1 MQYHPREVKAGL
13 LVVAGFITF
22 VIFLVAITGVDWE
35 RKDKTYTARFSY
47 IGGID
52 RGAMVRYGGLLVGS
66 VTDLY
71 LASDDNTQIEVV
83 LTVDARTPVRKN
95 SVAAIAAIS
104 LMSEYYIEIS
114 PGAGAEEALDSGKRL
129 LSRDVP
135 PLTRLSEPFMNVS
148 EQLAILLV
156 RANDLMN
163 DANRRRFSNLLS
175 NADSLF
181 ETNSKEIS
189 GIVYNLNALTQQM
202 QSLSSK
208 LDKIMGENSE
218 TLQTSFAQLSQTMSR
233 ADSVLQALHATMNTL
248 NAMTAANQASLSEA
262 MENFANA
269 AQNFEQFSRA
279 IKEQPWS
286 LVRKSAPPERK
297 LP

>member
-22 VIFLVAITGVDWE
+22 IIFLVAITGIDWE

-47 IGGID
+47 IGGIE
-52 RGAMVRYGGLLVGS
+52 RGAMVRYGGLLVGT

-71 LASDDNTQIEVV
+71 LAPDDNTQIEVV
-83 LTVDARTPVRKN
+83 LTVDARTPVRKS
-95 SVAAIAAIS
+95 SVASIASIS

-114 PGAGAEEALDSGKRL
+114 PGSTTEEMLDSGKRL
-129 LSRDVP
+129 KARDVP

-148 EQLAILLV
+148 EQLALLLV

-181 ETNSKEIS
+181 AVNANEIS
-189 GIVYNLNALTQQM
+189 GIVYNLNALTEQM
-202 QSLSSK
+202 QSMSGK

-218 TLQTSFAQLSQTMSR
+218 TLQTTFAQMNQTMAR
-233 ADSVLQALHATMNTL
+233 ADSVLQALHQTMNTL
-248 NAMTAANQASLSEA
+248 NAVAAANQSGLNEA
-262 MENFANA
+262 MDNFHSAS
-269 AQNFEQFSRA
+269 QNFEQFSRT
-279 IKEQPWS
+279 IKERPWS
-286 LVRKSAPPERK
+286 LIRKSAPPERK

>member
-22 VIFLVAITGVDWE
+22 IIFIVAITGIDWE

-47 IGGID
+47 IGGIE
-52 RGAMVRYGGLLVGS
+52 RGAMVRYGGLFVGE

-71 LASDDNTQIEVV
+71 LAPDDNTQIEVV
-83 LTVDARTPVRKN
+83 LTVDARTPVRKT
-95 SVAAIAAIS
+95 SVASIASIS
-104 LMSEYYIEIS
+104 IMSEYYIEIS
-114 PGAGAEEALDSGKRL
+114 PGASTGEMLESGKRL
-129 LSRDVP
+129 IARDVP

-148 EQLAILLV
+148 EQLALLLV

-163 DANRRRFSNLLS
+163 DANRQRFSNLLA

-181 ETNSKEIS
+181 ETNAKEIS
-189 GIVYNLNALTQQM
+189 GIVYNLNALTEQM
-202 QSLSSK
+202 QSMSGK

-218 TLQTSFAQLSQTMSR
+218 TLQATFAQMNQTMSR
-233 ADSVLQALHATMNTL
+233 ADSVLQALHQTMNTL
-248 NAMTAANQASLSEA
+248 NGLAAANQRSLNEA
-262 MENFANA
+262 MENLQNA
-269 AQNFEQFSRA
+269 SQHFEQFSRT
-279 IKEQPWS
+279 IKERPWN
-286 LVRKSAPPERK
+286 LIRKSAPADRE

>member
-22 VIFLVAITGVDWE
+22 IIFIVAITGIDWE

-66 VTDLY
+66 VTALY
-71 LASDDNTQIEVV
+71 LAPDNNTEIEVE

-95 SVAAIAAIS
+95 SVASIASIS
-104 LMSEYYIEIS
+104 IMSEYYIEIS
-114 PGAGAEEALDSGKRL
+114 PGGSSEELLESGKRL
-129 LSRDVP
+129 ISRDVP

-148 EQLAILLV
+148 EQLALLLV

-163 DANRRRFSNLLS
+163 DANRQRFSNLLT

-181 ETNSKEIS
+181 AVNANEIS
-189 GIVYNLNALTQQM
+189 GIVYNLNALTEQM
-202 QSLSSK
+202 QSMSGK
-208 LDKIMGENSE
+208 LDKIMGDNSE
-218 TLQTSFAQLSQTMSR
+218 TLQTTFAQLNQTMSR
-233 ADSVLQALHATMNTL
+233 ADSVLQALHQTMNTL
-248 NAMTAANQASLSEA
+248 NALAAANQSGLNEA
-262 MENFANA
+262 MENFQNA
-269 AQNFEQFSRA
+269 SQNFEQFSRA
-279 IKEQPWS
+279 IKERPWS
-286 LVRKSAPPERK
+286 LVRKSAPPDRK

>member
-1 MQYHPREVKAGL
+1 MQYHAREVKAGL

-22 VIFLVAITGVDWE
+22 IIFIVAITGIDWE

-52 RGAMVRYGGLLVGS
+52 RGAMVRYGGLLVGT

-71 LASDDNTQIEVV
+71 LAADNNTQIEVV
-83 LTVDARTPVRKN
+83 LTVDARTPVRKS
-95 SVAAIAAIS
+95 SVASIASIS

-114 PGAGAEEALDSGKRL
+114 PGGTAEEILESGKRL
-129 LSRDVP
+129 QARDVP

-148 EQLAILLV
+148 EQLALLLV

-163 DANRRRFSNLLS
+163 DANRQRFSNLLA

-181 ETNSKEIS
+181 EVNAKEIS
-189 GIVYNLNALTQQM
+189 GIVYNLNALTEQM
-202 QSLSSK
+202 HSMSSK

-218 TLQTSFAQLSQTMSR
+218 TLQVTFAQMNQTMSR

-248 NAMTAANQASLSEA
+248 NTMTTANQTNLHEA
-262 MENFANA
+262 MENLQSAS
-269 AQNFEQFSRA
+269 QNFEQFSRT

-286 LVRKSAPPERK
+286 LVRKSAPAERK

>member
-13 LVVAGFITF
+13 LVVAGFVTF
-22 VIFLVAITGVDWE
+22 IVFIVAITGIDWE

-71 LASDDNTQIEVV
+71 LAPDNNTQIEVV

-95 SVAAIAAIS
+95 SVASIASIS
-104 LMSEYYIEIS
+104 IMSEYYIEIS
-114 PGAGAEEALDSGKRL
+114 PGANTDELLDSGKRL
-129 LSRDVP
+129 IARDVP

-148 EQLAILLV
+148 EQLALLLV

-163 DANRRRFSNLLS
+163 DANRQRFSNLLS

-181 ETNSKEIS
+181 AVNANEIS
-189 GIVYNLNALTQQM
+189 GIVYNLNALTEQM
-202 QSLSSK
+202 QSMSGK
-208 LDKIMGENSE
+208 LDKIMGDNSE
-218 TLQTSFAQLSQTMSR
+218 TLQTTFAQLNETMSR
-233 ADSVLQALHATMNTL
+233 ADSVLQALHQTMNTL
-248 NAMTAANQASLSEA
+248 NAVAAANQAGLNEA
-262 MENFANA
+262 MENFQNA
-269 AQNFEQFSRA
+269 SQNFEQFSRT
-279 IKEQPWS
+279 IKERPWS
-286 LVRKSAPPERK
+286 LVRKSAPADRK

>member
-1 MQYHPREVKAGL
+1 MQYHVREVKAGL

-22 VIFLVAITGVDWE
+22 IIFIVAITGIDWE

-52 RGAMVRYGGLLVGS
+52 RGTMVRYGGLLVGT

-71 LASDDNTQIEVV
+71 LAPDDNTQIEVV
-83 LTVDARTPVRKN
+83 LTVDARTPVRKS
-95 SVAAIAAIS
+95 SVASIASIS
-104 LMSEYYIEIS
+104 LMSESYIEIS
-114 PGAGAEEALDSGKRL
+114 PGVSAGEMLESGKRL
-129 LSRDVP
+129 ISRDVP

-148 EQLAILLV
+148 EQLALLLV
-156 RANDLMN
+156 RANDLMS
-163 DANRRRFSNLLS
+163 DVNRQRFSNLLA

-181 ETNSKEIS
+181 EVNAQEIS

-202 QSLSSK
+202 HSMSSK

-218 TLQTSFAQLSQTMSR
+218 TLQTSFAQLNQTMNR
-233 ADSVLQALHATMNTL
+233 ADSVLQALHQTMNTL
-248 NAMTAANQASLSEA
+248 NAVAAANQSGLNEA
-262 MENFANA
+262 MDNFQSAS
-269 AQNFEQFSRA
+269 QNFEQFSRT
-279 IKEQPWS
+279 IKERPWS
-286 LVRKSAPPERK
+286 LIRKSAPPERK